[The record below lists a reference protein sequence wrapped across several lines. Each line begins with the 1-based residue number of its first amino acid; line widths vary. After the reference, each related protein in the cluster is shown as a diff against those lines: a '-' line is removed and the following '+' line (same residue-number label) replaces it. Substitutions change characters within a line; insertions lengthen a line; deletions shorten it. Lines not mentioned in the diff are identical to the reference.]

1 MNCFKL
7 WKLDLHPNPW
17 LEKNAVKNTKVE
29 TVSMAGNGREALVGP
44 GRPDGSVVVWE
55 CISPALDNI
64 KEEDDEDADQ
74 IVDDQAGRL
83 STIHPVVEKKQ
94 PHVENHQMRASG
106 GFMLLVVLAA
116 LVLLFFLLSPDI
128 EAIFSRY
135 LIMIIII

>member
-1 MNCFKL
+1 MEIYQKAF
-7 WKLDLHPNPW
+7 DII
-17 LEKNAVKNTKVE
+17 ERYFGTE
-29 TVSMAGNGREALVGP
+29 
-44 GRPDGSVVVWE
+44 
-55 CISPALDNI
+55 
-64 KEEDDEDADQ
+64 EEDKDADQ

-83 STIHPVVEKKQ
+83 STIDPVVEKKK
-94 PHVENHQMRASG
+94 PRVENHQMRASG